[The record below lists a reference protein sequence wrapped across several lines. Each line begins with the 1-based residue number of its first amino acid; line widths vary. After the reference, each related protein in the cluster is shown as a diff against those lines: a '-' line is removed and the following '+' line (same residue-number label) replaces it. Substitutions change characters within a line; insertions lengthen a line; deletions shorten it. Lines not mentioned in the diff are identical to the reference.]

1 MNPADSANRKR
12 YSKVKKILTSILF
25 FQIAFS
31 ANAVSIDYTLSKK
44 ILHDTEYFL
53 RFLDM
58 AVANFGEKQHM
69 KTLIEANDLKFKA
82 HLEYLQGNY
91 AQSYKLVK
99 RSQELLNNLYF
110 EMVDIYD
117 EDAEKLLQI
126 SAPIIV
132 LAKDKTAHLFLRRG
146 YRDLK
151 SNRNFKK
158 MGKNTTRFLYSKKIR
173 YYIDSIKQCRRSK
186 RYAFLA
192 LIESKT
198 PLEEKTKYR
207 TQTIDEGLTRTV
219 DTEKLSDYNRVKNK
233 LTNMINRKLFKNSYN
248 FFLHHDDNY
257 AFISGEKAS
266 ILHCLYKKN
275 RKETSAFK
283 MKNDPKCLALFSDVG
298 SKKPETSNN

>member
-1 MNPADSANRKR
+1 M
-12 YSKVKKILTSILF
+12 KKILISILF
-25 FQIAFS
+25 FQMAFS
-31 ANAVSIDYTLSKK
+31 ANAVPVDYTLSEK

-58 AVANFGEKQHM
+58 AVTNFGEKQHV
-69 KTLIEANDLKFKA
+69 KALVEANDLKFKA

-99 RSQELLNNLYF
+99 RSQELLNTLYF
-110 EMVDIYD
+110 EMVAIYD
-117 EDAEKLLQI
+117 KDAEKLLQI

-132 LAKDKTAHLFLRRG
+132 QAKDKTARLFLRRG

-151 SNRNFKK
+151 LNRNFKK
-158 MGKNTTRFLYSKKIR
+158 IGKNTTRFLYSKKIR
-173 YYIDSIKQCRRSK
+173 HYIDSIKQCRRSK

-219 DTEKLSDYNRVKNK
+219 DTEKLSDYERVRNK

-257 AFISGEKAS
+257 TFVNGEKAS

-283 MKNDPKCLALFSDVG
+283 MESDPKCLALLSDIEA
-298 SKKPETSNN
+298 KTPETSNN

>member
-1 MNPADSANRKR
+1 
-12 YSKVKKILTSILF
+12 
-25 FQIAFS
+25 
-31 ANAVSIDYTLSKK
+31 
-44 ILHDTEYFL
+44 
-53 RFLDM
+53 
-58 AVANFGEKQHM
+58 
-69 KTLIEANDLKFKA
+69 
-82 HLEYLQGNY
+82 
-91 AQSYKLVK
+91 
-99 RSQELLNNLYF
+99 
-110 EMVDIYD
+110 
-117 EDAEKLLQI
+117 
-126 SAPIIV
+126 
-132 LAKDKTAHLFLRRG
+132 
-146 YRDLK
+146 
-151 SNRNFKK
+151 

-207 TQTIDEGLTRTV
+207 TQTLDEGLTRTV

-266 ILHCLYKKN
+266 ILHCLYKKS

-283 MKNDPKCLALFSDVG
+283 MENDPKCLALFSDVG